1 MEALRHDL
9 SYAIRV
15 LFKNAGFTAVALLS
29 LAIGIGANS
38 AIFSVTNALLL
49 RPLPYRDADRLV
61 ILWNRSPG
69 LNIDQDWF
77 SPGQY
82 LDVKTQNSVFE
93 HVAISIGA
101 SFNLTGPEGPEDVD
115 GARVSS
121 SFFQLLSASPMLG
134 RVFLPDEDQP
144 GKPATVILSYGFWQR
159 RFGPGSASGSAA
171 FPAASPD
178 PDIIGRTLTLN
189 GNTFTIVGVMPASF
203 SIGKEVM
210 PAVNSIE
217 KADLLLPLPMS
228 ESARANRGNEDFNI
242 FARLKPGVSV
252 HQAQAEMDVIAGRMK
267 EQYPGNYPPEG
278 GLTISVVPLLAQVVG
293 DIGPALP
300 VLFGAVA
307 FVLLI
312 ACANVANLLLA
323 RAAVRR
329 KEIAIRTA
337 VGASRVRLLRQL
349 LTESVL
355 LALIGGLAGL
365 GIAVVAVRALRVFG
379 PANIPRLD
387 EVGINGSVM
396 AFTLFVS
403 LLTGIVFGLAPALR
417 ASRVDLH
424 EILKEGGRS
433 SSGSSGRPALQ
444 PRKLLVISE
453 VALSLV
459 LLIGAGLLI
468 RSYQRILASNQ
479 GFNPHNVLAM
489 RLSLPAT
496 KYPTPDSITSFHKRA
511 SDRITALPGVESV
524 AATYSLPMSTVAF
537 AWEPIVIEGYVPR
550 TAHDSIISNVR
561 IVSPDYFR
569 TMGVPLVQ
577 GRLFNEHD
585 RKGEAETVIVD
596 EALAERFWPNENPVG
611 KRLQRGG
618 SDTWR
623 RVVGVISD
631 AKEYSSEKEP
641 PIAVYYPFEQVA
653 ARSMYLVIRTTS
665 DPVQMSSGITKE
677 IQSVDPELPVF
688 DVHSMEERLH
698 DSLARRRFSMILLS
712 MFAGFALILAAIGI
726 YGVMAY
732 SVNQRTHEIGIRMA
746 LGAQRSNI
754 LQLMT
759 RQAVILVSFGLVIGL
774 AGAFALTRV
783 MSSLLYGVSVTDRL
797 TFVIV
802 SLLLVGTA
810 LLASYVPARRATKV
824 DPMVALR
831 CE

>member
-9 SYAIRV
+9 SYGIRM
-15 LFKNAGFTAVALLS
+15 LFKNAGFTAVAVLS

-69 LNIDQDWF
+69 LNVEQDWF

-82 LDVKTQNSVFE
+82 LDVKTQNSVFD
-93 HVAISIGA
+93 HVAISIGG
-101 SFNLTGPEGPEDVD
+101 SFNLTGPGGPEHVD

-121 SFFQLLSASPMLG
+121 SFFPLLGASPMLG
-134 RVFLPDEDQP
+134 RVFLPDEDDP
-144 GKPATVILSYGFWQR
+144 GKPATVVLSHGFWQR
-159 RFGPGSASGSAA
+159 RFGS
-171 FPAASPD
+171 D
-178 PDIIGRTLTLN
+178 PEIIGAALTLN
-189 GNTFTIVGVMPASF
+189 GNNFTIVGVMPAGF
-203 SIGKEVM
+203 SISKEVM

-242 FARLKPGVSV
+242 FARLKPGVTV
-252 HQAQAEMDVIAGRMK
+252 NQAQAEMDVIAGRMK

-300 VLFGAVA
+300 VLFGAVG

-337 VGASRVRLLRQL
+337 VGANRLRILRQL

-355 LALIGGLAGL
+355 LAMMGGLAGL
-365 GIAVVAVRALRVFG
+365 GLALFAVRALRVFG

-387 EVGINGSVM
+387 EVSVDARVM
-396 AFTLFVS
+396 AFTFFIS

-424 EILKEGGRS
+424 ETLKEGGRS
-433 SSGSSGRPALQ
+433 SSGGGGRGALQ
-444 PRKLLVISE
+444 PRKLLVVSE

-468 RSYQRILASNQ
+468 RSYQRILISNQ

-489 RLSLPAT
+489 RLSLPT
-496 KYPTPDSITSFHKRA
+496 VKYPTPDSITSFHKRA
-511 SDRITALPGVESV
+511 GERITALPGVESV

-569 TMGVPLVQ
+569 TMGISLVQ
-577 GRLFNEHD
+577 GRLFDERD
-585 RKGEAETVIVD
+585 RKGEPETVIVD
-596 EALAERFWPNENPVG
+596 EALAERFWPNENPLG
-611 KRLQRGG
+611 KRMQRGG
-618 SDTWR
+618 SDSWR
-623 RVVGVISD
+623 TVVGVISD
-631 AKEYSSEKEP
+631 AKEYSSEMEP

-653 ARSMYLVIRTTS
+653 ARNMYLVVRTTS
-665 DPVQMSSGITKE
+665 DPVQMSSAITRE
-677 IQSVDPELPVF
+677 IQAADPELPVF
-688 DVHSMEERLH
+688 DVNSMDQRLH

-712 MFAGFALILAAIGI
+712 AFSAFAVVLAAIGI
-726 YGVMAY
+726 YGVMSY

-746 LGAQRSNI
+746 LGAQRGNI
-754 LQLMT
+754 VQLVI
-759 RQAVILVSFGLVIGL
+759 RQAVILVSFGLAIGL

-783 MSSLLYGVSVTDRL
+783 MSSLLYGISATDRF

-802 SLLLVGTA
+802 SLMLGGTA
-810 LLASYVPARRATKV
+810 LLASFIPAHRATKV

>member
-1 MEALRHDL
+1 MEAIRHDL
-9 SYAIRV
+9 SYGVRM
-15 LFKNAGFTAVALLS
+15 LFKNAGFTTVAVLS

-49 RPLPYRDADRLV
+49 RPLQYRDADRLA

-69 LNIDQDWF
+69 LNIEQDWF

-82 LDVKTQNSVFE
+82 LDVKTQNTVFE
-93 HVAISIGA
+93 QVAISIGG
-101 SFNLTGPEGPEDVD
+101 SFNLTGQSGPEHVD

-121 SFFQLLSASPMLG
+121 SFFPLLGGSSMLG
-134 RVFLPDEDQP
+134 RVFLPEEDEP
-144 GKPATVILSYGFWQR
+144 GKPATIILSHGFWQR
-159 RFGPGSASGSAA
+159 RFGT
-171 FPAASPD
+171 D
-178 PDIIGRTLTLN
+178 PEIIGKTLTLN
-189 GNTFTIVGVMPASF
+189 GNNFTIVGVMSAGF
-203 SIGKEVM
+203 SLSKEVM
-210 PAVNSIE
+210 PAVNGIE

-242 FARLKPGVSV
+242 FARLKPGITIA
-252 HQAQAEMDVIAGRMK
+252 QAQAEMDVIARRMK
-267 EQYPGNYPPEG
+267 EQYPANYPPDG

-300 VLFGAVA
+300 VLFGAVG

-337 VGASRVRLLRQL
+337 VGANRLRILQQL

-355 LALIGGLAGL
+355 LAMMGGLFGL
-365 GIAVVAVRALRVFG
+365 VIAVLAIKALRVFG

-387 EVGINGSVM
+387 EVAVDGRVM
-396 AFTLFVS
+396 AFTFLVS
-403 LLTGIVFGLAPALR
+403 LLTGVLFGLAPALR
-417 ASRVDLH
+417 ASRVDLV
-424 EILKEGGRS
+424 ETLKEGGRS
-433 SSGSSGRPALQ
+433 SSGGGGRGPLQ

-453 VALSLV
+453 VALCLV
-459 LLIGAGLLI
+459 LLVGAGLLV
-468 RSYQRILASNQ
+468 RSYRRILASNQ
-479 GFNPHNVLAM
+479 GFNPQNVLAM
-489 RLSLPAT
+489 RLSLPAL
-496 KYPTPDSITSFHKRA
+496 KYATPESITAFHRRA
-511 SDRITALPGVESV
+511 GERINALPGVESV

-561 IVSPDYFR
+561 IVTPEYFR
-569 TMGVPLVQ
+569 TMGIPLVQ
-577 GRLFNEHD
+577 GRLFDEHD
-585 RKGEAETVIVD
+585 RTGGPETVIVD
-596 EALAERFWPNENPVG
+596 EALAERFWPHENPLG

-618 SDTWR
+618 SDSWR
-623 RVVGVISD
+623 TVVGVISD
-631 AKEYSSEKEP
+631 AKQYSSEQEP

-653 ARSMYLVIRTTS
+653 ARNMYLVIRTTS
-665 DPVQMSSGITKE
+665 DPVQMSSAITQA
-677 IQSVDPELPVF
+677 IQAVDPELPVF
-688 DVHSMEERLH
+688 DVNSMDQRLH
-698 DSLARRRFSMILLS
+698 DSLARRRFSMVLLGV
-712 MFAGFALILAAIGI
+712 FAVFALMLAAIGI

-732 SVNQRTHEIGIRMA
+732 SVNQRAHEIGIRMA

-754 LQLMT
+754 LQLVL
-759 RQAVILVSFGLVIGL
+759 RQAIVLVSFGIAIGV
-774 AGAFALTRV
+774 AGAVALTRV

-802 SLLLVGTA
+802 SVVLGGTA
-810 LLASYVPARRATKV
+810 VVASFIPARRATKV